1 MSKNTLFI
9 SVQNIKDRTGL
20 HANVD
25 EKLVLP
31 EIKTAQDMY
40 ILPAL
45 GSALYNQL
53 QTAVEVNTY
62 TNEETTLLDDYIAD
76 CLVYY
81 VMSELPMGLSYQ
93 FYNKGLLRKSGENT
107 ENPSMQDMIDVANR
121 YRSRAEFYKQRM
133 IKYLKQNNVLYHNYL
148 NFGSGIDSIKPD
160 NDGYTVSMWL
170 GDNGCRSFRKIDS
183 TPKQEPTQALRGALH
198 WIRSSYRTYRAQ
210 SSSTGQA

>member
-170 GDNGCRSFRKIDS
+170 GDNGCCGDDTKYRKSFEERYQGNI
-183 TPKQEPTQALRGALH
+183 GCC
-198 WIRSSYRTYRAQ
+198 
-210 SSSTGQA
+210 

>member
-9 SVQNIKDRTGL
+9 SVQSIKDRTGL

-45 GSALYNQL
+45 GSTFYSRL
-53 QTAVEVNTY
+53 QTGIEDANLTAD
-62 TNEETTLLDDYIAD
+62 EEILLDDY
-76 CLVYY
+76 LVDALIYF

-93 FYNKGLLRKSGENT
+93 FYNKGLIRKGGTEQ

-121 YRSRAEFYKQRM
+121 YKSRAEFYRQRM
-133 IKYLKQNNVLYHNYL
+133 IKYLRQNHNLYPTYL
-148 NFGSGIDSIKPD
+148 QFNGGIDVIIPD
-160 NDGYTVSMWL
+160 TDGYNSSMWL
-170 GDNGCRSFRKIDS
+170 GGSENLTQSLKDKYQGNSGC
-183 TPKQEPTQALRGALH
+183 
-198 WIRSSYRTYRAQ
+198 
-210 SSSTGQA
+210 

>member
-9 SVQNIKDRTGL
+9 SVQSIKDRTGL

-45 GSALYNQL
+45 GSALYNEL
-53 QTAVEVNTY
+53 QTAVDTNTY
-62 TNEETTLLDDYIAD
+62 TNLQTTLLDDYIVD
-76 CLVYY
+76 TLIYF
-81 VMSELPMGLSYQ
+81 VMSELPQGLSFQ
-93 FYNKGLLRKSGENT
+93 FYNKGLLRKSGENQ

-121 YRSRAEFYKQRM
+121 YKARAEFYKQRL
-133 IKYLKQNNVLYHNYL
+133 IKYLKQNNALYPNYL

-160 NDGYTVSMWL
+160 NEGYTVSMYL
-170 GDNGCRSFRKIDS
+170 GDACCNDDYDGKYKKTFEERYQGNIGCC
-183 TPKQEPTQALRGALH
+183 
-198 WIRSSYRTYRAQ
+198 
-210 SSSTGQA
+210 

>member
-9 SVQNIKDRTGL
+9 SVQSIKDRTGL

-45 GSALYNQL
+45 GSALYNEL
-53 QTAVEVNTY
+53 QTAVDSNTY
-62 TNEETTLLDDYIAD
+62 TNLQTTLLDDYIVD
-76 CLVYY
+76 TLIYF
-81 VMSELPMGLSYQ
+81 VMSELPQGLSFQ
-93 FYNKGLLRKSGENT
+93 FYNKGLLRKSGENQ

-121 YRSRAEFYKQRM
+121 YKARAEFYKQRL
-133 IKYLKQNNVLYHNYL
+133 IKNLKQNNALYPNYL

-160 NDGYTVSMWL
+160 NEGYTVSMYL
-170 GDNGCRSFRKIDS
+170 GDACCNDDDYDGKRKRTFEERYQGNIGCC
-183 TPKQEPTQALRGALH
+183 
-198 WIRSSYRTYRAQ
+198 
-210 SSSTGQA
+210 

>member
-53 QTAVEVNTY
+53 QTAVEGNTY
-62 TNEETTLLDDYIAD
+62 TNDETTLLDDYIAD

-133 IKYLKQNNVLYHNYL
+133 IKYLKQNNVLYPNYL

-170 GDNGCRSFRKIDS
+170 GDNGCCGDDTKYRKSFEERYQGNI
-183 TPKQEPTQALRGALH
+183 GCC
-198 WIRSSYRTYRAQ
+198 
-210 SSSTGQA
+210 

>member
-9 SVQNIKDRTGL
+9 SVQSIKDRTGL

-45 GSALYNQL
+45 GSALYNEL
-53 QTAVEVNTY
+53 QTAVDTNTY
-62 TNEETTLLDDYIAD
+62 TNLQTTLLDDYIVD
-76 CLVYY
+76 TLIYF
-81 VMSELPMGLSYQ
+81 VMSELPQGLSFQ
-93 FYNKGLLRKSGENT
+93 FYNKGLLRKSGENQ

-121 YRSRAEFYKQRM
+121 YKARAEFYKQRL
-133 IKYLKQNNVLYHNYL
+133 IKYLKQNNALYPNYL

-160 NDGYTVSMWL
+160 NEGYTVTMYL
-170 GDNGCRSFRKIDS
+170 GDACCNDDDYDGKRKRTFEERYQGNIGCC
-183 TPKQEPTQALRGALH
+183 
-198 WIRSSYRTYRAQ
+198 
-210 SSSTGQA
+210 

>member
-31 EIKTAQDMY
+31 EVKTAQDMY

-53 QTAVEVNTY
+53 QTAVENNTY
-62 TNEETTLLDDYIAD
+62 TNEETTLLDEYIAD

-133 IKYLKQNNVLYHNYL
+133 IKYLKQNNTSYPNYL

-160 NDGYTVSMWL
+160 NEGYTVSMWL
-170 GDNGCRSFRKIDS
+170 GDNGCCGDDTKYRKSFEERYQGNI
-183 TPKQEPTQALRGALH
+183 GCC
-198 WIRSSYRTYRAQ
+198 
-210 SSSTGQA
+210 